1 MVNVAGVGVGGSRP
15 QQLRTTVF
23 SLSEFIPPAPPA
35 TGLNSGSTAVPPQV
49 QLDHLSNLQ
58 KEEIG
63 EGPSSSDS
71 SPCGDMQSDKMAAR
85 AMLQCRPNSH
95 PFQVATSQF

>member
-23 SLSEFIPPAPPA
+23 SLSEFIPPAPPSA
-35 TGLNSGSTAVPPQV
+35 GQNSASTGVPPQV

-58 KEEIG
+58 KEEVG
-63 EGPSSSDS
+63 EGPTASDS
-71 SPCGDMQSDKMAAR
+71 SPCGDVQSSKMAAK
-85 AMLQCRPNSH
+85 ATLQCRPNSH
-95 PFQVATSQF
+95 PFQVV